1 MLIDHL
7 VVCTFSH
14 IELRSHKQ
22 GPELG
27 NAKLYRRSGQK
38 IPLLSLQQT
47 FMSVNNSQQL
57 RHSCL
62 PVLTDKSELTA
73 GATVTYA
80 QVKTNKNLLFG

>member
-38 IPLLSLQQT
+38 TPLPSLQ
-47 FMSVNNSQQL
+47 
-57 RHSCL
+57 
-62 PVLTDKSELTA
+62 
-73 GATVTYA
+73 
-80 QVKTNKNLLFG
+80 